1 MWKYLIDTKILPWNQ
16 KINLFLSF
24 YLYDFKRKITKDEV
38 LVYKDKTMQHY
49 VVVRGKNVIL
59 HVRERN
65 RNKLFKRYDDK
76 YFIV

>member
-1 MWKYLIDTKILPWNQ
+1 MWKHLIDTKILPWNQ
-16 KINLFLSF
+16 KIALFLSF
-24 YLYDFKRKITKDEV
+24 YVYDFKRKITKDEV

-49 VVVRGKNVIL
+49 VVIRGKNVIL

-65 RNKLFKRYDDK
+65 GNKLFKRYDDK